1 MTFTEHPY
9 LSGGCVLGLAFGAFS
24 LLRGR
29 VRRNRGAFR
38 LEDNIPIK
46 ELRDGLLGNTV
57 NGKTD

>member
-9 LSGGCVLGLAFGAFS
+9 LSGGCVLGIAFGLFS

-29 VRRNRGAFR
+29 VRKNRGAFR

-46 ELRDGLLGNTV
+46 ELREGLLGNTA